1 MQPSPIAQRLAAVP
15 ELDRIAAD
23 PRCLVGLSKSTIA
36 GLLLRSAVVQ
46 SALAAALG
54 VVGDDDDHPEN
65 GQGADCLL
73 GAKEAAA
80 RLAVTADYLY
90 RNADKLP
97 FTVRL
102 GPGQLRF
109 SSNGITRYI
118 QTRQGRRKA

>member
-1 MQPSPIAQRLAAVP
+1 LQPVPITRQPLAAIP
-15 ELDRIAAD
+15 ELDAIAAD
-23 PRCLVGLSKSTIA
+23 PRCLSGLSKSVISA
-36 GLLLRSAVVQ
+36 LLMRTAVVQ
-46 SALAAALG
+46 SALTAALG
-54 VVGDDDDHPEN
+54 VVADDGDNQDN

-90 RNADKLP
+90 RHADKLP

-109 SSNGITRYI
+109 SANGIARYI
-118 QTRQGRRKA
+118 QARQGRR